1 MRHLTTYTPLPY
13 RKRMRTKN
21 LSRYRRIWHLRVNK
35 GKTFQQIADELEV
48 SRQRV
53 FQIYQRAYK
62 RFKFGD
68 PNFIVK
74 QRAI

>member
-1 MRHLTTYTPLPY
+1 MRV
-13 RKRMRTKN
+13 KDI
-21 LSRYRRIWHLRVNK
+21 SRYRRIWDQRVNK
-35 GKTFQQIADELEV
+35 GRTFQQIGESMGV

-68 PNFIVK
+68 PDFTIRERKVAVTK
-74 QRAI
+74 